1 MVLDEPK
8 ETDFQ
13 LERDEVLY
21 LVDRMVLARC
31 GTITVD
37 FEEEEDWSGFALVSE
52 NPLLGG
58 C

>member
-1 MVLDEPK
+1 
-8 ETDFQ
+8 
-13 LERDEVLY
+13 LEKDKVLY

-31 GTITVD
+31 GAITVD
-37 FEEEEDWSGFALVSE
+37 FEEEENWSGFALVSE